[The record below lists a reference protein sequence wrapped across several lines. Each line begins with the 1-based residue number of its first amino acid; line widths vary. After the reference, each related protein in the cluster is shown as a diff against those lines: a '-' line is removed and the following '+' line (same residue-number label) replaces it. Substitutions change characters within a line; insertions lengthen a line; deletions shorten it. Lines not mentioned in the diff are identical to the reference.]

1 MKKNDIAISTTVRAD
16 ESIITQFLE
25 YHLAIGIDHIYIFLD
40 DPLYNLPVSQYSD
53 HQKVTF
59 IQCDEQY
66 WSFENTI
73 RFDDT
78 RNNEKPLGIEQ
89 RQFSNYAYARE
100 LTECDWIANI
110 DIDEFI
116 YSPYQLKT
124 FLKILPANVFSIRML
139 TKEAVYTQVIDKNDI
154 FNTCF
159 FKINSKK
166 NDKSAL
172 QFYPK
177 VLNANGG
184 FWGHKLGKILA
195 RSKEP
200 VRFIANHYVAPLNDE
215 LLVAVE
221 IDCLTL
227 LHFEGMSETYFVEKQ
242 IRRITNDVVV
252 QRLAKNEFTRLNY
265 FKEQYEQA
273 GVNGLAK
280 LYNVMHVFKKDRFAQ
295 ALNLG
300 FIREID
306 YRAEPIPYN
315 LTLEDF
321 HSHQL
326 KFSVSKEKVI
336 SNGDG
341 YPILILPLKVDE
353 SNKCILFFS
362 NEQGNFFSLASDGVS
377 LCANS
382 SSLAKMF
389 ELENSISDGFVCV
402 KNKDKFLI
410 SFNNGTVRL
419 NSENLGDWELFELKE
434 VG

>member
-16 ESIITQFLE
+16 ESIILQFIE

-40 DPLYNLPVSQYSD
+40 DPLYNSPLSEYSD
-53 HQKVTF
+53 HLKVSF
-59 IQCDEQY
+59 IQCDKQY
-66 WSFENTI
+66 WSFENSI

-78 RNNEKPLGIEQ
+78 PTSEKPLGIEQ
-89 RQFSNYAYARE
+89 RQFSNYAHARE
-100 LTECDWIANI
+100 MTECEWVANI

-116 YSPYQLKT
+116 YSPYTLKT
-124 FLKILPANVFSIRML
+124 FLKILPANVFSVRML
-139 TKEAVYTQVIDKNDI
+139 SKEAVYTQTIDKEDI
-154 FNTCF
+154 FNTRH

-221 IDCLTL
+221 LNCLSL
-227 LHFEGMSETYFVEKQ
+227 LHFEGMSETYFIEKQ
-242 IRRITNDVVV
+242 LRRITNDVVV

-265 FKEQYEQA
+265 FKEQYELA
-273 GVNGLAK
+273 GVNGLAE
-280 LYNVMHVFKKDRFAQ
+280 LYRIMHVFEHERLIR
-295 ALNLG
+295 ALNLE
-300 FIREID
+300 FVREINF
-306 YRAEPIPYN
+306 RAAPVPYN

-326 KFSVSKEKVI
+326 KYSESKEKAI
-336 SNGDG
+336 SAGKG
-341 YPILILPLKVDE
+341 YPVLILPLKVNE
-353 SNKCILFFS
+353 SDKCILFFS
-362 NEQGNFFSLASDGVS
+362 NEQGESFTLASDGVS
-377 LCANS
+377 LRANS
-382 SSLAKMF
+382 SNLAKLF
-389 ELENSISDGFVCV
+389 DLENCHFDGFYYVR
-402 KNKDKFLI
+402 NKDKLMI
-410 SFNNGTVRL
+410 SFDNGTLRL